1 MGSQLVVHLVGSQQ
15 GEDSRED
22 LQEVGIL
29 QVEGS
34 QAEEEEHLEGSPV
47 YVRDVCIK
55 VIQAG
60 VKQEKKIYSYY
71 DIRISSLPSFLYNSG
86 KF

>member
-22 LQEVGIL
+22 LREVGIL

-34 QAEEEEHLEGSPV
+34 QAEEEEHLEDSPV

-60 VKQEKKIYSYY
+60 VKQEKKIYRYY

>member
-22 LQEVGIL
+22 LQEVGTL

-34 QAEEEEHLEGSPV
+34 QAEEEEHLEDSPV
-47 YVRDVCIK
+47 YV
-55 VIQAG
+55 
-60 VKQEKKIYSYY
+60 
-71 DIRISSLPSFLYNSG
+71 
-86 KF
+86 